1 MLPYDVRRSQ
11 MITMNNNRLILV
23 GGYTHE
29 YYRILNTLLEL
40 EDVASKWKETRL
52 PLKELRS
59 GHIAF
64 KGTRKKMNT
73 FCGKN

>member
-1 MLPYDVRRSQ
+1 MLPYEVRSSS
-11 MITMNNNRLILV
+11 MITMKNNKLILV
-23 GGYTHE
+23 GGYSDE
-29 YYRILNTLLEL
+29 DYRILNTLFEL

-64 KGTRKKMNT
+64 KGTRKKLNT
-73 FCGKN
+73 FCGK